1 MYSSLTQRWMKKP
14 VTKFKH
20 SREEWGENI
29 TLAQKGCK
37 RSIDWIYINIY
48 PMFKKIAKDE
58 DIVQELMLH
67 FHAKVL
73 PVLDTKYIPMSIIY
87 KSAKRIMININ
98 KKSNRTSEKDD
109 IAVKNNSEN
118 TELGI
123 PESMLDVSSAEDK
136 FNEPYEVILCCMG
149 DFSLLRLLD
158 DNVTKNDVKS
168 IYRNAS
174 SGLFS
179 RDWS

>member
-1 MYSSLTQRWMKKP
+1 MA
-14 VTKFKH
+14 KFKH
-20 SREEWGENI
+20 SREEWEHNI
-29 TLAQKGCK
+29 VLAQKGYK
-37 RSIDWIYINIY
+37 KSIDWIYSNIY
-48 PMFKKIAKDE
+48 PMFKKIAQDE
-58 DIVQELMLH
+58 DVVQELMLH
-67 FHAKVL
+67 FHSRVL

-98 KKSNRTSEKDD
+98 KKSSRTNEKDD
-109 IAVKNNSEN
+109 IAVRNNSEN
-118 TELGI
+118 IELAM
-123 PESMLDVSSAEDK
+123 PESMVDVSSAEDK
-136 FNEPYEVILCCMG
+136 YSEPYEVILCCMG

-158 DNVTKNDVKS
+158 DDITKNDIKS